1 MNAKLILG
9 FLALILL
16 FSNLC
21 QSQTTIFR
29 ERFNGPPFPA
39 EGNGAISGSSEQG
52 IAWSTNCV
60 GCVLIPPNQYF
71 EVRAGWFEHRWANG
85 VGEWITTDPIDV
97 SNSNKL
103 LFSVIYNSSLSWA
116 GTGNMDSNTDCPS
129 GGGCA
134 GDIESP
140 TAGGC
145 IFCWDFINVQLI
157 VDGTTVY
164 SETVGNGNNVQNYT
178 FTYES
183 PCVEPGT
190 YSNAVIRIRATTWAT
205 DERIRF
211 DDVYL
216 RSLEPTVS
224 ASPFS
229 DICETASSISL
240 TGGMPAGGTW
250 SGLGVF
256 ANTFNP
262 SIAGPGVHEL
272 IYTVTISGCPFQ
284 DTTQIEVI
292 EATDPTFT
300 PTPSYCAGDPIP
312 DLPTTSNNGYTGTW
326 SPAIDNTMTTTYTF
340 TPTPGL
346 CASTTTL
353 AITVNQP
360 TLPTFTPP
368 PSYCAG
374 SAIPALPTTSINGIN
389 GTWSPAIDNTSTTT
403 YTFAP
408 TPGLCASPTT
418 LTITINPQTIPDF
431 GALGPFCQNST
442 PPVLVTTSP
451 NMVNGT
457 WSPPAINTNVTGSSS
472 YIFTPDI
479 GQCASGQTI
488 SILINTLPSVSV
500 NPAGPLCTID
510 AAITLTGSPAG
521 GTWTGT
527 GVSGNS
533 FDPAT
538 AGSGN
543 WLITYSFTDGN
554 GCSNTANTSILV
566 SDCGCLNPIMVDAGP
581 DQQICANEIPEVSG
595 MVVNSAIF
603 TWTTSGDGTF
613 DDPSVLTTNYNPG
626 PLDIA
631 NGTVTVTLTAPDPD
645 GAGPCSSVDD
655 FFILDIVQQPSISI
669 AGDIDLCINDCG
681 TFPILI
687 TGGTGGTYQLSFN
700 ITDGTFN
707 YNFMDPSI
715 TNGETIN
722 VCYGAATSSY
732 NAATNT
738 LNIPAEFFLIWFE
751 IISFEYQSAPPIK
764 YAESFD

>member
-1 MNAKLILG
+1 LNAKLILG

-326 SPAIDNTMTTTYTF
+326 SPAIDNTTTTTYTF

-353 AITVNQP
+353 AITINQP
-360 TLPTFTPP
+360 TIPTFTPP

-374 SAIPALPTTSINGIN
+374 ATIPALPTTSINGIN
-389 GTWSPAIDNTSTTT
+389 GTWSPAIDNTTTTTYTFPPTPGLCAATTTLTITINQPTLPTFTAPPSYCAGASIPALPTMSLNGINGTWSPAIDNTMTTT

-408 TPGLCASPTT
+408 TPGLCASPAT
-418 LTITINPQTIPDF
+418 LTITINQPTIPNFTAPPSYCAGAAIPALPTTSLNGVNGTWSPAINNTMTTTYTFTPTPGLCASTTTLSITIDPQTVPNF
-431 GALGPFCQNST
+431 GPLGPFCQNST

-581 DQQICANEIPEVSG
+581 DQQICANEIP
-595 MVVNSAIF
+595 M
-603 TWTTSGDGTF
+603 
-613 DDPSVLTTNYNPG
+613 
-626 PLDIA
+626 
-631 NGTVTVTLTAPDPD
+631 
-645 GAGPCSSVDD
+645 
-655 FFILDIVQQPSISI
+655 
-669 AGDIDLCINDCG
+669 
-681 TFPILI
+681 
-687 TGGTGGTYQLSFN
+687 
-700 ITDGTFN
+700 
-707 YNFMDPSI
+707 
-715 TNGETIN
+715 
-722 VCYGAATSSY
+722 
-732 NAATNT
+732 
-738 LNIPAEFFLIWFE
+738 
-751 IISFEYQSAPPIK
+751 
-764 YAESFD
+764 